1 MFSSLKIGLVLV
13 MLAGAGGGY
22 LYVNKLQK
30 DNAVLKTNQIKL
42 ETAVQES
49 NQVIEQQTKDLKKIR
64 STLKK
69 VEEVNAKLQA
79 DRDALNNRLGS
90 VVNNSLRAV
99 LGRAPLQAVIS
110 DRREQLMAEVSGLV
124 AERATQFGISI
135 EEVRIKKADLPSEN
149 SEAIYRRMQT
159 ERQQEAAQIRA
170 VGEEK
175 SRFIRAEAEKNKT
188 ILLAEAQRDGDIL
201 RGQGDAEKN
210 KILGKAF
217 SQDPEFFSFYRSM
230 QAYSRALSEGDTT
243 MVLSPKSDFFG
254 VNCSLSNYFV
264 F

>member
-79 DRDALNNRLGS
+79 DRDALNKRLGKHDIG
-90 VVNNSLRAV
+90 NL
-99 LGRAPLQAVIS
+99 
-110 DRREQLMAEVSGLV
+110 AENKPGLV
-124 AERATQFGISI
+124 EKIINKASDSAARCMEIASGSPLT
-135 EEVRIKKADLPSEN
+135 EEELNGTPNRECPSFWPDSN
-149 SEAIYRRMQT
+149 
-159 ERQQEAAQIRA
+159 
-170 VGEEK
+170 
-175 SRFIRAEAEKNKT
+175 
-188 ILLAEAQRDGDIL
+188 
-201 RGQGDAEKN
+201 
-210 KILGKAF
+210 
-217 SQDPEFFSFYRSM
+217 
-230 QAYSRALSEGDTT
+230 TT
-243 MVLSPKSDFFG
+243 K
-254 VNCSLSNYFV
+254 
-264 F
+264 